1 MKIGILGA
9 GNVGGNLGRLWAA
22 RGHDIVFGVRD
33 QGADKAKAL
42 LASAQGHARL
52 GSLAEAAAFGEIVV
66 LAVPWAAVPATLA
79 QAGDLSGKILVD
91 STNRIGQPA
100 PIGAAS
106 GGEEVARLAPGAKVV
121 KAFNIIG
128 AELLASPRFD
138 HQSATMFICGDD
150 AQARSVV
157 ASLAEELGFEV
168 VDAGPLSSAGM
179 LESLARLWVSLARG
193 GLGRG
198 IAFKLLR
205 R

>member
-22 RGHDIVFGVRD
+22 RGHEIVFGVRD
-33 QGADKAKAL
+33 PKGDKIRAL
-42 LASAQGHARL
+42 LGTIGGSARAASIRD
-52 GSLAEAAAFGEIVV
+52 AAAFGEAVV
-66 LAVPWAAVPATLA
+66 LAVPWAAVQETLG
-79 QAGDLSGKILVD
+79 QTDDWSGKILID
-91 STNRIGQPA
+91 GTNRFTAGR
-100 PIGAAS
+100 AAS
-106 GGEEVARLAPGAKVV
+106 GAEEIAGLAPGARVV
-121 KAFNIIG
+121 KAFNTIG
-128 AELLASPRFD
+128 AELLASPRFAT
-138 HQSATMFICGDD
+138 QSATMFICGDD
-150 AQARSVV
+150 AQAKSVV

-193 GLGRG
+193 GLGRN

>member
-22 RGHDIVFGVRD
+22 RGHEIVFGVRD
-33 QGADKAKAL
+33 PNGDKIRAL
-42 LASAQGHARL
+42 FGTIGGSARAASIR
-52 GSLAEAAAFGEIVV
+52 EAAAFGEAVA
-66 LAVPWAAVPATLA
+66 LAVPWAAVPETLA
-79 QAGDLSGKILVD
+79 QTGDWAGKILID
-91 STNRIGQPA
+91 STNRFTAGR
-100 PIGAAS
+100 AAS
-106 GGEEVARLAPGAKVV
+106 GAEEIAGLAPGARVV
-121 KAFNIIG
+121 KAFNTIG

-138 HQSATMFICGDD
+138 TQSATMFICGDD
-150 AQARSVV
+150 AQAKSVV

-179 LESLARLWVSLARG
+179 LESLARLWVSLSRG
-193 GLGRG
+193 GLGRN